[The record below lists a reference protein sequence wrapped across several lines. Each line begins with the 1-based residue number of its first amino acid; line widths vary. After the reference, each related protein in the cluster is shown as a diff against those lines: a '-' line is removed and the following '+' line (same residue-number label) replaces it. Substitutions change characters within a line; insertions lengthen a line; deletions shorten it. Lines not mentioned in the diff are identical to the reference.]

1 MGTSGLWMGIRTT
14 QVSRSGWGLSGL
26 KQRRETYDYL
36 QKDAKPEIV
45 VNNFETNVLAAVL
58 LSAIIICAC

>member
-36 QKDAKPEIV
+36 QKDAKPEFV
-45 VNNFETNVLAAVL
+45 VNNCETNALATVL
-58 LSAIIICAC
+58 LLTIIVGPC